1 MTILKQKVKQFFK
14 ITLFALIAFFVF
26 ASFYIGLGE
35 VLNRLIPYSWGTYD
49 DIGSYQSLSSSIA
62 MLGATAIVYLSYVG
76 YHYIMGQVK
85 PPEKENEDL

>member
-26 ASFYIGLGE
+26 ASFYIGLEE

-49 DIGSYQSLSSSIA
+49 DLGLYQSLSSSIA
-62 MLGATAIVYLSYVG
+62 VLGAITIVYLSYVG
-76 YHYIMGQVK
+76 YRYIMGQVK
-85 PPEKENEDL
+85 PSEKEDEDL